1 MSMNNN
7 LNEINN
13 LLGEIRSM
21 LLDRLKVRHIR
32 LNIMS
37 TKSSKLKIIAHTA
50 GFDAEE
56 LKISLSRGQGCSG
69 KAWNTKME
77 AIADLAKDVQWI
89 SDEDQERVKTG
100 LSVILSIPLFDPDVP
115 NLKRVIGTL
124 TIDSTE
130 RIYEPI
136 QKIVPSLMPHVQK
149 IADLVK
155 KSGL

>member
-1 MSMNNN
+1 
-7 LNEINN
+7 
-13 LLGEIRSM
+13 
-21 LLDRLKVRHIR
+21 
-32 LNIMS
+32 
-37 TKSSKLKIIAHTA
+37 
-50 GFDAEE
+50 
-56 LKISLSRGQGCSG
+56 
-69 KAWNTKME
+69 ME